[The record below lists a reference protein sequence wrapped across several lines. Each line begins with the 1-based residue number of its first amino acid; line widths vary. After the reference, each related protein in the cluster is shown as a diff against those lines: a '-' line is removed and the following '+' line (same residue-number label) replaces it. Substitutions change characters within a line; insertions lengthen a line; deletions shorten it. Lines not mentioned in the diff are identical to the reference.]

1 MRIALLDSRA
11 FLLYLAYLGDNIM
24 NLFEIV
30 NNVVTFSPQAL
41 MIKPFKAIWD
51 ADESEDKT
59 QALLE
64 MSYIYYMADD
74 RSDFMHILDN
84 DEREEEVAKFIGLP
98 DSWSGNRKDL
108 VRAIHYYEQ
117 LSETTSTRLLKSTR
131 LVLQK
136 ISEFLDNINMNE
148 RDERTKKPI
157 HDISKITSAV
167 EKIPKLVKAIN
178 EIEKEVIKEKELKA
192 QSGNRTQSMF
202 DDTGI

>member
-1 MRIALLDSRA
+1 
-11 FLLYLAYLGDNIM
+11 M

-30 NNVVTFSPQAL
+30 NNNVTFSPQAL
-41 MIKPFKAIWD
+41 LVKPFKDIWH
-51 ADESEDKT
+51 ADESEDKHT
-59 QALLE
+59 ANLE
-64 MSYIYYMADD
+64 MAYVYYMADE
-74 RSDFMHILDN
+74 RSDFMHILDM
-84 DEREEEVAKFIGLP
+84 DERDQEVKKWLNMP
-98 DSWSGNRKDL
+98 SKWSGKRKDI
-108 VRAIHYYEQ
+108 VRAIHYYTTM
-117 LSETTSTRLLKSTR
+117 SETTSTKLLKSTR

-167 EKIPKLVKAIN
+167 EKVPKLIKAIN

-202 DDTGI
+202 DDMGI

>member
-1 MRIALLDSRA
+1 
-11 FLLYLAYLGDNIM
+11 M

-41 MIKPFKAIWD
+41 MIKPFKAIWE
-51 ADESEDKT
+51 ADESKDKHL
-59 QALLE
+59 AILE
-64 MSYIYYMADD
+64 LSYIYYMADE
-74 RSDFMHILDN
+74 RSDFMHILDLE
-84 DEREEEVAKFIGLP
+84 EREEEVIKFIGLP
-98 DSWSGNRKDL
+98 ENWAGNRKEL
-108 VRAIHYYEQ
+108 IRAIHYYEQ

-202 DDTGI
+202 DEHGI

>member
-1 MRIALLDSRA
+1 
-11 FLLYLAYLGDNIM
+11 M

-74 RSDFMHILDN
+74 RSDFMHILDH

-98 DSWSGNRKDL
+98 DSWSGNRKEL